1 MAEIRADP
9 VLKQILKCSQELI
22 DEEKEKEN
30 FDFHSDDEDEK
41 CIDLST
47 DSQKN
52 WAENMENS
60 EQLMSHC
67 WQKKSTGSIQVS
79 QLLLENINCPID
91 DRESSDSEPDICCDN
106 IDQPDQ
112 KRASLSVEGE

>member
-1 MAEIRADP
+1 VKDDSPTVYSFVQKIFEMLGHMAEIRADP

-47 DSQKN
+47 DS
-52 WAENMENS
+52 
-60 EQLMSHC
+60 
-67 WQKKSTGSIQVS
+67 
-79 QLLLENINCPID
+79 
-91 DRESSDSEPDICCDN
+91 
-106 IDQPDQ
+106 
-112 KRASLSVEGE
+112 